1 MTTTLVT
8 GAAGFIGSHLCDALL
23 RRGDVVIG
31 LDDLSTGRMQNLTA
45 ALRSGRLHFVEGSTT
60 DPAVVERV
68 VARVDRVAHLASPVG
83 VARVM
88 ESTLE
93 TFESSIVGAL
103 VVTEIVAARALPL
116 LVTSSSE
123 IYGKNENMPLVEH
136 SDRLLGSPQ
145 SPRWTYSTAKAT
157 TEILALGRCAA
168 AGTPAVV
175 ARLFNVVGARQIGEH
190 GMVLPRFVQAAL
202 AGEPL
207 RVFGDGSQTRTFLDV
222 GDAVRALLLLM
233 QTAGARGQVFNVG
246 SESEVPI
253 ADLARRVIA
262 ACDSASLI
270 DFVPVSN
277 DYGATFEDP
286 PRRVPS
292 TERLR
297 NTTGWKPTIHLDG
310 IIRRAIVHAEST
322 RD

>member
-1 MTTTLVT
+1 MTTTVVT
-8 GAAGFIGSHLCDALL
+8 GAAGFIGSHLCDELL
-23 RRGDVVIG
+23 RRGESVIG
-31 LDDLSTGRMQNLTA
+31 LDDLSTGRMQNLA
-45 ALRSGRLHFVEGSTT
+45 SALESGRFHFVEGSTT
-60 DPAVVERV
+60 DATVVEQV
-68 VARVDRVAHLASPVG
+68 VDQADRVAHLASPVG

-88 ESTLE
+88 DSPLQ

-103 VVTEIVAARALPL
+103 VVTEIVTARALPL

-123 IYGKNENMPLVEH
+123 IYGKSENMPLTED

-157 TEILALGRCAA
+157 TEILALGRSAA
-168 AGTPAVV
+168 AGSPAVV
-175 ARLFNVVGARQIGEH
+175 ARLFNVVGPRQVGDH

-222 GDAVRALLLLM
+222 SDVVQALLLLM
-233 QTAGARGQVFNVG
+233 QTADANGQVFNVG
-246 SESEVPI
+246 AESEVAI
-253 ADLARRVIA
+253 ADLARRVIEV
-262 ACDSASLI
+262 CGSASLLEM
-270 DFVPVSN
+270 VPYSN
-277 DYGATFEDP
+277 DYGAAFEDP

-297 NTTGWKPTIHLDG
+297 GATGWRPVVDLDE
-310 IIRRAIVHAEST
+310 IIRRVAGSN
-322 RD
+322 